1 MPATTKKDVQPSNT
15 IEYQRQVINDMAGDL
30 HSLFVGTAAINAAT
44 IQVAGADIG
53 SISDHIDK
61 TIFFYYG
68 GFTVDTT
75 LASPQ
80 KLAELYTHV
89 DATVDIDDGVT
100 LTIDDQCSMGV
111 SNTTSYKFISNDTE
125 QTNIQKLTGF
135 ADNTKLAVSKDMA
148 MDGKKKVGYFL
159 YPDWTDGV
167 TNQFF
172 TPTAADYNQATGDL
186 TLTVGSHAVTLGDKI
201 KISPNSLVFTCTK
214 DSNATNHAYPRT
226 TDTTAYNKQLSV
238 TGITTTGFT
247 VNVGVSPDL
256 KKTVTTAS
264 YTPTTGVLVLTV
276 NGHGLTTSDKIRIA
290 DGSLTFRCAKDSNQ
304 TLHIYPRST
313 DPASGKDLDIASVT
327 TDTITVNVG
336 ISSDTS
342 THTFVSA
349 VANGISHKNQ
359 YAHTFVSADALSVQL
374 VGTYDDTPVDVD
386 DTFTLTVDDGAVVIV

>member
-1 MPATTKKDVQPSNT
+1 MPATQKKNVDPSHT
-15 IEYQRQVINDMAGDL
+15 IEYQRTVINDMAGDL
-30 HSLFVGTAAINAAT
+30 HSIFMGTAAINAAT

-68 GFTVDTT
+68 GFDVDTT
-75 LASPQ
+75 LSSPQ

-89 DATVDIDDGVT
+89 DATVDVADGVT
-100 LTIDDQCSMGV
+100 LTIDDQCSMGI

-135 ADNTKLAVSKDMA
+135 ADNTRLAVSKDMA

-159 YPDWTDGV
+159 YPNWTDGV

-186 TLTVGSHAVTLGDKI
+186 ALTVGSHAVTLGDKI
-201 KISPNSLVFTCTK
+201 KISPDSLVFTCTK
-214 DSNATNHAYPRT
+214 DSNTTNHSYPRT

-264 YTPTTGVLVLTV
+264 YTPTTGVLVLTIS
-276 NGHGLTTSDKIRIA
+276 GHGLKTTDKIRIS

-304 TLHIYPRST
+304 TLHPYPRST

-342 THTFVSA
+342 THAFVSA
-349 VANGISHKNQ
+349 TANGISHKNQ